1 MQENKYLA
9 TISIMIKDRKMHAQD
24 VNKILGENGDMIL
37 ARLGIHVQKI
47 GIKHCNGFITVV
59 VNEPIE
65 KIRKLTD
72 EINNLYGIVAKASI
86 FD

>member
-1 MQENKYLA
+1 MEIKYLA

-37 ARLGIHVQKI
+37 ARLGIHVQKL
-47 GIKHCNGFITVV
+47 GIEHCSGFITIVI
-59 VNEPIE
+59 NEPMD
-65 KIRKLTD
+65 KIKKLTD
-72 EINNLYGIVAKASI
+72 EINNLYGIVAKANI